1 MVLTLW
7 TNNEVI
13 IKRIEFFDL
22 DPNKDLNK
30 QSESLIK
37 MHDFYNV
44 DIADF
49 KMVVVKDEKGK
60 DKIVL
65 GILVE

>member
-1 MVLTLW
+1 
-7 TNNEVI
+7 
-13 IKRIEFFDL
+13 
-22 DPNKDLNK
+22 
-30 QSESLIK
+30 